1 MQTYICDVEKLAV
14 HFMESQK
21 YVINLLNQLVAL
33 YLKVASSKKSK
44 VFDD

>member
-21 YVINLLNQLVAL
+21 YVINILNQLVAL

-44 VFDD
+44 VFYD